1 MPSEDDEILRA
12 EGISKSFGAIRALSD
27 VTFYLYRGEL
37 LAIIGD
43 NGAGKSTLLKI
54 IAGVYPPD
62 SGKIF
67 LEKKEVKFANPM
79 EARKAGIEM
88 VFQDFMLCPDLNV
101 VQNVFLGREITSNEF
116 LNNKVMKKLLK
127 EKLKDLKFDIPSI
140 EKKVRF
146 LSGGQQQMVAILRA
160 LLFEPK
166 ILLLDEPT
174 ANLSAAASE
183 EVMTFIRQLIK
194 ARNISGIYVAHDLNA
209 IIKYSDRILVM
220 RSGRIVAEK
229 TPAKTNPVELVKLM
243 RL

>member
-1 MPSEDDEILRA
+1 MSLDNEMLRV
-12 EGISKSFGAIRALSD
+12 EGVSKSFGAIRALSD
-27 VTFYLYRGEL
+27 VTFSLYRGEL

-43 NGAGKSTLLKI
+43 NGAGKSTLLKV
-54 IAGVYPPD
+54 IAGIYPPD

-67 LEKKEVKFANPM
+67 LERREVRFANPM
-79 EARKAGIEM
+79 EARRAGVEM

-116 LNNKVMKKLLK
+116 LNNKLMKKILQ
-127 EKLKDLKFDIPSI
+127 EKLKALKFDIPSI

-160 LLFEPK
+160 LLFDPK
-166 ILLLDEPT
+166 VLLLDEPT

-183 EVMTFIRQLIK
+183 EVMSFIRQLIK
-194 ARNISGIYVAHDLNA
+194 MRNISGIYVAHDLNA

-220 RSGRIVAEK
+220 RTGRIIAERL
-229 TPAKTNPVELVKLM
+229 PSETNPMELVRLM

>member
-1 MPSEDDEILRA
+1 MSEEMLRV
-12 EGISKSFGAIRALSD
+12 EKVSKSFGEVKALSD
-27 VTFYLYRGEL
+27 VTLGLHKGEL

-67 LEKKEVKFANPM
+67 LEKKEVEFRNPM
-79 EARKAGIEM
+79 DARKAGIEM
-88 VFQDFMLCPDLNV
+88 VFQDFMLCPDLDV
-101 VQNVFLGREITSNEF
+101 TQNVFLGREIISSQF
-116 LNNKVMKKLLK
+116 LNYQIMKKILK
-127 EKLKDLKFDIPSI
+127 EKLKDLKFDIPST

-146 LSGGQQQMVAILRA
+146 LSGGQQQMVAILRT
-160 LLFEPK
+160 LVFNPK

-183 EVMTFIRQLIK
+183 EVMTFIKQLIK
-194 ARNISGIYVAHDLNA
+194 TRMIGGIYVAHDLNA

-220 RSGRIVAEK
+220 RSGKIVAERM
-229 TPAKTNPVELVKLM
+229 PGETNPIELVRLM

>member
-1 MPSEDDEILRA
+1 MTEEILRV

-27 VTFYLYRGEL
+27 VSLTLHKGEL

-67 LEKKEVKFANPM
+67 LEKKEVRFRSPM
-79 EARKAGIEM
+79 DARKAGIEM

-101 VQNVFLGREITSNEF
+101 TQNVFLGREIVSGEF
-116 LNNKVMKKLLK
+116 LNYKIMKKILR
-127 EKLKDLKFDIPSI
+127 EKLKELKFDIPSI

-146 LSGGQQQMVAILRA
+146 LSGGQQQMVAILRT
-160 LLFEPK
+160 LMFDPK
-166 ILLLDEPT
+166 VLLLDEPT
-174 ANLSAAASE
+174 ANLSAGASE
-183 EVMTFIRQLIK
+183 EVMNFVKQLIR
-194 ARNISGIYVAHDLNA
+194 ARMIGGIYVAHDLNA

-220 RSGRIVAEK
+220 RSGRIIAEK
-229 TPAKTNPVELVKLM
+229 MPEETNPVELVRLM

>member
-1 MPSEDDEILRA
+1 MTEEILRV

-27 VTFYLYRGEL
+27 VSLTLHKGEL

-67 LEKKEVKFANPM
+67 LEKKEVRFRSPM
-79 EARKAGIEM
+79 DARKAGIEM

-101 VQNVFLGREITSNEF
+101 MQNVFLGREIVSGEF
-116 LNNKVMKKLLK
+116 LNYKIMKKILR
-127 EKLKDLKFDIPSI
+127 EKLKELKFDIPSI

-146 LSGGQQQMVAILRA
+146 LSGGQQQMVAILRT
-160 LLFEPK
+160 LMFDPK
-166 ILLLDEPT
+166 VLLLDEPT
-174 ANLSAAASE
+174 ANLSAGASE
-183 EVMTFIRQLIK
+183 EVMNFVKQLI
-194 ARNISGIYVAHDLNA
+194 RTRMIGGIYVAHDLNA

-220 RSGRIVAEK
+220 RSGRIIAEK
-229 TPAKTNPVELVKLM
+229 MPEETNPVELVRLM